1 MTERKGRMARI
12 LWVLGAGFLA
22 LVVVWALSILGAIP
36 LTFTMAMTPAE
47 LMKFLDSP
55 RDDMRGIKV
64 NGHFLEIGKM
74 RPLQIVKGYDETMYL
89 MRPYRQVRARPR
101 SLTRPEILDFCTNI
115 TGAGFQELRSLL
127 ESGKPVTVEWEGRVQ
142 GKTVRVVKASMFSY
156 LVTGLQDSPVFMS
169 QVELAR
175 RLGMNEPDILSRLIP
190 VQKRWHEEFLSSESL
205 QTRYPVHY
213 IIPLRDELTA
223 WLSEQAS
230 IGM

>member
-1 MTERKGRMARI
+1 MIRLCVIFFFFKQKTAYEM
-12 LWVLGAGFLA
+12 
-22 LVVVWALSILGAIP
+22 
-36 LTFTMAMTPAE
+36 
-47 LMKFLDSP
+47 
-55 RDDMRGIKV
+55 
-64 NGHFLEIGKM
+64 
-74 RPLQIVKGYDETMYL
+74 
-89 MRPYRQVRARPR
+89 
-101 SLTRPEILDFCTNI
+101 
-115 TGAGFQELRSLL
+115 LRSLVGS
-127 ESGKPVTVEWEGRVQ
+127 EMCIRDS
-142 GKTVRVVKASMFSY
+142 VKASMFSY